1 MTELSVLDLSP
12 LLGAMT
18 GAEAVRETIAMV
30 QIAEKLGFNRFWVAE
45 HHSIPAFGG
54 SAPEILIAAMTQVTS
69 RIRLGSG
76 GVMLPNHSP
85 LKIAEQFM
93 VLEGLAPGRID
104 LGVGRALGADMR
116 TGSALRSAGSEAF
129 PQYFALLNAWLLD
142 SSGKEPFPERHPA
155 SGIIAQPRGPSHPDL
170 FILCT
175 SVDSATFA
183 GRAGVGMVFAEFIAQ
198 TDAAPAIAA
207 YRAAF
212 TPSPF
217 RDKPWAGVGTS
228 AFAADTPEEAQ
239 RLDAPRQVWALAFL
253 EGRQTSFPSLEAAHA
268 KLAALGPDPRLAEVS
283 RRSIV
288 GDGAQVRAALA
299 AKAAHTG
306 ADELFI
312 ISYGPTREDRA
323 RSLALIKG

>member
-18 GAEAVRETIAMV
+18 GAEAVRETVAMV
-30 QIAEKLGFNRFWVAE
+30 QIAERLGFNRFWVAE

-183 GRAGVGMVFAEFIAQ
+183 GKAGVGMVFAEFIAQ

-217 RDKPWAGVGTS
+217 SDRPWAGVGTS

-239 RLDAPRQVWALAFL
+239 RLDAPRQVWALSFL

-288 GDGAQVRAALA
+288 GDGAHVRAALA

>member
-12 LLGAMT
+12 LLGDMT
-18 GAEAVRETIAMV
+18 GAEAVRETVAMV

-85 LKIAEQFM
+85 LKVAEQFM

-142 SSGKEPFPERHPA
+142 SSDKEPFPERHPA
-155 SGIIAQPRGPSHPDL
+155 SGIIAQPRGPSHPDM

-198 TDAAPAIAA
+198 SDAAPAIAA

-228 AFAADTPEEAQ
+228 AFAADTLEEAQ

-253 EGRQTSFPSLEAAHA
+253 EGRQTSFPTLEAAHA
-268 KLAALGPDPRLAEVS
+268 KLAALGPDPRLTEVS

-288 GDGAQVRAALA
+288 GDGAHVRAALA

-312 ISYGPTREDRA
+312 ISYGPTRKDRA
-323 RSLALIKG
+323 RSLELIKG